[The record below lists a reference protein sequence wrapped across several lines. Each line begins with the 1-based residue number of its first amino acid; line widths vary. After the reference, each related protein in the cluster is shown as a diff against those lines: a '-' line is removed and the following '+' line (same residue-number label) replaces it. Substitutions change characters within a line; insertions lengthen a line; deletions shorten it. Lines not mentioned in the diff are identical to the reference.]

1 MPRLEFNKIKSII
14 KIGDIMRKLKDR
26 LDNTIIIDKS
36 KFITTIF
43 PVSTVEEINEILTM
57 TNKKYY
63 DATHNCY
70 AYIIDNGNIQKC
82 SDDGEPSKTAGYPML
97 DVFKKNDLTN
107 VLAITTR
114 YFGGIKLGAG
124 GLIRA
129 YSSSVSE
136 CLKDAVFLIERELA
150 IYEVTISYSDYS
162 KNVDYWNS
170 QMIRNQ
176 NFYADVILE
185 IAIYNEDIDQTLD
198 KIKNLTL
205 GKALV
210 SFLRRELIDVV
221 CD

>member
-1 MPRLEFNKIKSII
+1 MVRDMRKIKE
-14 KIGDIMRKLKDR
+14 R

-36 KFITTIF
+36 KFITTIY
-43 PVSTVEEINEILTM
+43 PVKTIDEINEILSS

-97 DVFKKNDLTN
+97 DVLKKNELTN

-136 CLKDAVFLIERELA
+136 TLKAAIFLTTKELA
-150 IYEVTISYSDYS
+150 IYKVVISYSDYS
-162 KNVDYWNS
+162 KNVDFWNT
-170 QMIRNQ
+170 QMIKNQ
-176 NFYADVILE
+176 EFLADVILE
-185 IAIYNEDIDQTLD
+185 IAIYNEDVTNTLE

-210 SFLRRELIDVV
+210 SFLQNELIDVI
-221 CD
+221 CN

>member
-1 MPRLEFNKIKSII
+1 ML
-14 KIGDIMRKLKDR
+14 KLKDR

-36 KFITTIF
+36 KFITTIY
-43 PVSTVEEINEILTM
+43 PVDTVEEINEILSA

-70 AYIIDNGNIQKC
+70 AYIVDNGNIQKC

-97 DVFKKNDLTN
+97 DVLKKNDLTN

-136 CLKDAVFLIERELA
+136 ALKEAIFLTTKELA
-150 IYEVTISYSDYS
+150 IYEVIISYSDYS
-162 KNVDYWNS
+162 KNVDYWS
-170 QMIRNQ
+170 MQMIRNQ
-176 NFYADVILE
+176 SFTADVILE
-185 IAIYNEDIDQTLD
+185 IAIYKEDIAETLE

-205 GKALV
+205 GKALI
-210 SFLRRELIDVV
+210 SFMQNELIDVV
-221 CD
+221 CN